1 MVIKLCCE
9 FQFTAATHDNM
20 VKEEEEEW
28 CGGVCVFR
36 ESLFSYKINYV
47 MYWIVLVLFPAC
59 ALCAG
64 NNNRVCGIVFVL
76 FPSCALCAG
85 NNNRV
90 CGIVFVFVHVTLVIT
105 LCAVCG
111 IVFVLYRIFFYCGFS
126 CLYTGSLFLTSHL

>member
-28 CGGVCVFR
+28 CGVVGCVYLGR
-36 ESLFSYKINYV
+36 VYLVISL
-47 MYWIVLVLFPAC
+47 YWIVLVLFPAC